1 MRVQPTPEIAVTPKT
16 NRLMRPT
23 VITAPP
29 RATNAVAAVEPLEV
43 PMPEEETHHGFW
55 HRLFNAGKTNSTAK
69 RYREDI
75 STPAPP
81 PAETAANDTAV
92 TAPAPT
98 APVPAVAEE
107 IADTKPEEKP
117 PEPKPVVTG
126 PRYSYSSPA
135 KPAPGDRRAAEGPFT
150 KARMAEQDEN
160 WTDAEQW
167 YQTAADA
174 DPSWFEAQYN
184 TGVIA
189 HRLHSYS
196 VALPRYELALAL
208 QPASVD
214 ARYNFALAL
223 KSAGYALD
231 AADEL
236 KRTLASSPD
245 EVRAQLALAN
255 LYAQSLHDIPQARQH
270 YLRVLELQP
279 ENPQAADIRFWL
291 SANANPAK

>member
-1 MRVQPTPEIAVTPKT
+1 
-16 NRLMRPT
+16 
-23 VITAPP
+23 
-29 RATNAVAAVEPLEV
+29 
-43 PMPEEETHHGFW
+43 MPEEETHHGFW

-69 RYREDI
+69 RYREDL
-75 STPAPP
+75 STPEPP
-81 PAETAANDTAV
+81 PTQPSANDTAPAAQ
-92 TAPAPT
+92 AP
-98 APVPAVAEE
+98 APVPAQPQAAPAPAEE

-117 PEPKPVVTG
+117 AEPKPVVTG

-174 DPSWFEAQYN
+174 DPSWFEAQFN

-196 VALPRYELALAL
+196 VALPRYELALAI

-223 KSAGYALD
+223 KAAGYPLD

-236 KRTLASSPD
+236 KRVLASSPD

-255 LYAQSLHDIPQARQH
+255 LCAQTLHDVPQARQH

-279 ENPQAADIRFWL
+279 DNPQAADIRFWL